1 MIEVQHLTKQY
12 GAKMALNDVSFS
24 VPRGQVLGLLGLNGA
39 GKSTTM
45 NIIAGCLAATSGTV
59 TIDGVDIV
67 KNPLAAKK
75 KIGYLPEIPPLYV
88 DMKVEDFLSFVY
100 ELKGL
105 RGDRRGALGQVCE
118 KAGIAHVRSRIIKNL
133 SKGYRQR
140 VGLAAALLGEPAVL
154 ILDEP
159 TVGLDPTQIIEIR
172 TLIEQVGK
180 EHTVILSSHILSEIQ
195 AVCERVIVLN
205 EGRLVADD
213 TPSNLEGTM
222 QSKNSCVALVEGE
235 PEQVLE
241 ALRSASSVESV
252 ERLGL
257 SEPGVYEYRIQG
269 HENADIRRDVF
280 NVLSEAHLPLLGTR
294 SAHVTLE
301 DVFLRLVG
309 VQAAPQAE
317 EDAQAAPQA
326 EEGAQTAPQTEGE
339 EAAEE

>member
-1 MIEVQHLTKQY
+1 MIEVRYLTKQY
-12 GAKMALNDVSFS
+12 GAKTALNDVSFS

-67 KNPLAAKK
+67 KDPLAAKK

-118 KAGIAHVRSRIIKNL
+118 KAGVTNVRGRIIKNL

-140 VGLAAALLGEPAVL
+140 VGLAAAMLGEPAVL

-172 TLIEQVGK
+172 SLIEQVGR

-213 TPSNLEGTM
+213 TPENLENAI
-222 QSKNSCVALVEGE
+222 QSKNSCVALIEGE
-235 PEQVLE
+235 PEQVLA
-241 ALRSASSVESV
+241 ALERAPSVEST

-257 SEPGVYEYRIQG
+257 SEPGVWEYRIRG
-269 HENADIRRDVF
+269 KEDADIRRDVF

-309 VQAAPQAE
+309 AQTETAGEGAPQE
-317 EDAQAAPQA
+317 
-326 EEGAQTAPQTEGE
+326 
-339 EAAEE
+339 

>member
-1 MIEVQHLTKQY
+1 MIEVRHLTKQY
-12 GAKMALNDVSFS
+12 GAKTALNDVSFS

-67 KNPLAAKK
+67 KDPLAAKK
-75 KIGYLPEIPPLYV
+75 KIGYLPENPPLYV

-105 RGDRRGALGQVCE
+105 RGDKRGALGQVCE
-118 KAGIAHVRSRIIKNL
+118 KAGVTNVRGRIIKNL

-140 VGLAAALLGEPAVL
+140 VGLAAAMLGEPAVL

-172 TLIEQVGK
+172 SLIEQVGR

-213 TPSNLEGTM
+213 TPENLENAI
-222 QSKNSCVALVEGE
+222 QSKNSCVALIEGE
-235 PEQVLE
+235 PEQVLA
-241 ALRSASSVESV
+241 ALERAPSVEST

-257 SEPGVYEYRIQG
+257 SEPGVWEYRIRG
-269 HENADIRRDVF
+269 KEDADIRRDVF

-309 VQAAPQAE
+309 
-317 EDAQAAPQA
+317 
-326 EEGAQTAPQTEGE
+326 AQTETAGE
-339 EAAEE
+339 ETAQE

>member
-105 RGDRRGALGQVCE
+105 WGDRRGALGQVCE

-241 ALRSASSVESV
+241 ALRSAPSVESV

-317 EDAQAAPQA
+317 EDAQAAPQ
-326 EEGAQTAPQTEGE
+326 TEGE

>member
-67 KNPLAAKK
+67 KDPLVAKK

-241 ALRSASSVESV
+241 ALRSAPSVESV

-257 SEPGVYEYRIQG
+257 SEPVAY
-269 HENADIRRDVF
+269 
-280 NVLSEAHLPLLGTR
+280 
-294 SAHVTLE
+294 
-301 DVFLRLVG
+301 
-309 VQAAPQAE
+309 
-317 EDAQAAPQA
+317 
-326 EEGAQTAPQTEGE
+326 
-339 EAAEE
+339 

>member
-12 GAKMALNDVSFS
+12 GAKTALNDVSFS

-118 KAGIAHVRSRIIKNL
+118 KAGIAHVRSRVIKNL

-213 TPSNLEGTM
+213 TPENLENAF
-222 QSKNSCVALVEGE
+222 QSKNSCVALIEGE

-241 ALRSASSVESV
+241 ALRRAPSVESA

-309 VQAAPQAE
+309 VQAAPQTE
-317 EDAQAAPQA
+317 EDAQA
-326 EEGAQTAPQTEGE
+326 APQTEGE

>member
-1 MIEVQHLTKQY
+1 MIEVRHLTKQY
-12 GAKMALNDVSFS
+12 GAKTALNDVSFS

-118 KAGIAHVRSRIIKNL
+118 KAGVTNVRGRIIKNL

-140 VGLAAALLGEPAVL
+140 VGLAAAMLGEPAVL

-172 TLIEQVGK
+172 SLIEQVGR

-213 TPSNLEGTM
+213 TPENLENAI
-222 QSKNSCVALVEGE
+222 QSKNSCVALIEGE
-235 PEQVLE
+235 PEQVLA
-241 ALRSASSVESV
+241 ALERAPSVESA

-257 SEPGVYEYRIQG
+257 SEPGVWEYRIRG
-269 HENADIRRDVF
+269 KEDADIRRDVF

-309 VQAAPQAE
+309 
-317 EDAQAAPQA
+317 
-326 EEGAQTAPQTEGE
+326 AQTETAGE
-339 EAAEE
+339 EAPQE

>member
-12 GAKMALNDVSFS
+12 GAKTALNDVSFS

-59 TIDGVDIV
+59 AIDGVDIV
-67 KNPLAAKK
+67 KDPLAAKK

-118 KAGIAHVRSRIIKNL
+118 KAGVTNVRGRIIKNL

-140 VGLAAALLGEPAVL
+140 VGLAAAMLGEPAVL

-172 TLIEQVGK
+172 SLIEQVGR

-213 TPSNLEGTM
+213 TPENLENAI
-222 QSKNSCVALVEGE
+222 QSKNSCVALIEGE
-235 PEQVLE
+235 PEQVLA
-241 ALRSASSVESV
+241 ALERAPSVEST

-257 SEPGVYEYRIQG
+257 SEPGVWEYRIRG
-269 HENADIRRDVF
+269 KEDADIRRDVF

-309 VQAAPQAE
+309 
-317 EDAQAAPQA
+317 
-326 EEGAQTAPQTEGE
+326 AQTETAGE
-339 EAAEE
+339 EAAQE

>member
-241 ALRSASSVESV
+241 ALRSAPSVESV

-280 NVLSEAHLPLLGTR
+280 NVLSGAHLPLLGTR
-294 SAHVTLE
+294 SVHVTLE
-301 DVFLRLVG
+301 DVSLRLVG
-309 VQAAPQAE
+309 VQAAPQ
-317 EDAQAAPQA
+317 
-326 EEGAQTAPQTEGE
+326 TEGE
-339 EAAEE
+339 EAAEG

>member
-1 MIEVQHLTKQY
+1 
-12 GAKMALNDVSFS
+12 
-24 VPRGQVLGLLGLNGA
+24 
-39 GKSTTM
+39 M

-241 ALRSASSVESV
+241 ALRSAPSVESV

-309 VQAAPQAE
+309 VQAAPQ
-317 EDAQAAPQA
+317 
-326 EEGAQTAPQTEGE
+326 TEGE
-339 EAAEE
+339 EAAEG

>member
-1 MIEVQHLTKQY
+1 MIEVRHLTKQY
-12 GAKMALNDVSFS
+12 GAKTALNDVSFS

-67 KNPLAAKK
+67 KDPLAAKK
-75 KIGYLPEIPPLYV
+75 KIGYLPENPPLYV

-105 RGDRRGALGQVCE
+105 RGDKRGALGQVCE
-118 KAGIAHVRSRIIKNL
+118 KAGVTNVRGRIIKNL

-140 VGLAAALLGEPAVL
+140 VGLAAAMLGEPAVL

-172 TLIEQVGK
+172 SLIEQVGR

-213 TPSNLEGTM
+213 TPENLENAI
-222 QSKNSCVALVEGE
+222 QSKNSCVALIEGE
-235 PEQVLE
+235 PEQVLA
-241 ALRSASSVESV
+241 ALERAPSVEST

-257 SEPGVYEYRIQG
+257 SEPGVWEYRIRG
-269 HENADIRRDVF
+269 KEDADIRRDVF

-309 VQAAPQAE
+309 
-317 EDAQAAPQA
+317 
-326 EEGAQTAPQTEGE
+326 AQTETAGE
-339 EAAEE
+339 EAAQE

>member
-241 ALRSASSVESV
+241 ALRSAPSVESV

-280 NVLSEAHLPLLGTR
+280 NVLSGAHLPLLGTR
-294 SAHVTLE
+294 SVHVTLE

-309 VQAAPQAE
+309 VQAAPQ
-317 EDAQAAPQA
+317 
-326 EEGAQTAPQTEGE
+326 TEGE
-339 EAAEE
+339 EAAEG

>member
-1 MIEVQHLTKQY
+1 MIEVRHLTKQY
-12 GAKMALNDVSFS
+12 GAKTALNDVSFS

-59 TIDGVDIV
+59 AIDGVDIV
-67 KNPLAAKK
+67 KDPLAAKK

-105 RGDRRGALGQVCE
+105 RGDKRGALGQVCE
-118 KAGIAHVRSRIIKNL
+118 KAGVTNVRGRIIKNL

-140 VGLAAALLGEPAVL
+140 VGLAAAMLGEPAVL

-172 TLIEQVGK
+172 SLIEQVGR

-213 TPSNLEGTM
+213 TPENLENAI
-222 QSKNSCVALVEGE
+222 QSKNSCVALIEGE
-235 PEQVLE
+235 PEQVLA
-241 ALRSASSVESV
+241 ALERAPSVEST

-257 SEPGVYEYRIQG
+257 SEPGVWEYRIRG
-269 HENADIRRDVF
+269 KEDADIRRDVF

-309 VQAAPQAE
+309 
-317 EDAQAAPQA
+317 
-326 EEGAQTAPQTEGE
+326 AQTETAGE
-339 EAAEE
+339 EAAQE

>member
-1 MIEVQHLTKQY
+1 MIEVRHLTKQY
-12 GAKMALNDVSFS
+12 GAKTALNDVSFS

-67 KNPLAAKK
+67 KDPLAAKK
-75 KIGYLPEIPPLYV
+75 KIGYLPEIPPLYM

-118 KAGIAHVRSRIIKNL
+118 KAGVTNVRGRIIKNL

-140 VGLAAALLGEPAVL
+140 VGLAAAMLGEPAVL

-172 TLIEQVGK
+172 SLIEQVGR

-213 TPSNLEGTM
+213 TPENLENAI
-222 QSKNSCVALVEGE
+222 QSKNSCVALIEGE
-235 PEQVLE
+235 PEQVLA
-241 ALRSASSVESV
+241 ALERAPSVESA

-257 SEPGVYEYRIQG
+257 SEPGVWEYRIRG
-269 HENADIRRDVF
+269 KEDADIRRDVF

-309 VQAAPQAE
+309 
-317 EDAQAAPQA
+317 
-326 EEGAQTAPQTEGE
+326 AQTETAGE
-339 EAAEE
+339 EAPQE

>member
-154 ILDEP
+154 MLGEP

-241 ALRSASSVESV
+241 ALRSAPSVESV

-280 NVLSEAHLPLLGTR
+280 NVLSGAHLPLLGTR
-294 SAHVTLE
+294 SVHVTLE

-309 VQAAPQAE
+309 VQAAPQ
-317 EDAQAAPQA
+317 
-326 EEGAQTAPQTEGE
+326 TEGE
-339 EAAEE
+339 EAAEG

>member
-213 TPSNLEGTM
+213 TPSNLEGTL

-241 ALRSASSVESV
+241 ALRSAPSVESV

-317 EDAQAAPQA
+317 EDAQAAPQ
-326 EEGAQTAPQTEGE
+326 TEGE

>member
-241 ALRSASSVESV
+241 ALRSAPSVESV

-309 VQAAPQAE
+309 VQAAPQTE
-317 EDAQAAPQA
+317 EDAQA
-326 EEGAQTAPQTEGE
+326 APQTEGE

>member
-1 MIEVQHLTKQY
+1 MLELKSISKTFNPGTVNEKC
-12 GAKMALNDVSFS
+12 ALHDLSLS
-24 VPRGQVLGLLGLNGA
+24 VPDGDFVTIIGANGA

-241 ALRSASSVESV
+241 ALRSAPSVESV

-309 VQAAPQAE
+309 VQAAPQTE
-317 EDAQAAPQA
+317 EDAQA
-326 EEGAQTAPQTEGE
+326 APQTEGE